1 MEEIYI
7 VLAIGS
13 ILALVLVG
21 FIFTILL
28 LYQRRRIKQA
38 QEIANMK
45 VLYEQEV
52 MRSQLEIQ
60 EETFKMIGQEL
71 HDNIGQVLSVVKLS
85 LAILPLDK
93 EHEAYEQV
101 LNARQI
107 LGKAATDLSDLTKS
121 LHTDRIAQIGLAE
134 AIRFEMESIRRSG
147 IMDAEFDAIGA
158 EYTLDAQHSIF
169 LFRMFQEILN
179 NVLKHSQAKTVRV
192 TVDYTDESSFV
203 LVLIDNGVGF
213 DVEAKRNTPSSSSG
227 VGLKSIFNRAKLIG
241 AELQMKSIPGQGTTA
256 TIQLSLPRNDKHSST

>member
-13 ILALVLVG
+13 ILALVLIG
-21 FIFTILL
+21 FIFTILF
-28 LYQRRRIKQA
+28 LYQKRRHKQA
-38 QEIANMK
+38 QELARMK
-45 VLYEQEV
+45 DQYEQEV
-52 MRSQLEIQ
+52 LRSQLEIQ

-107 LGKAATDLSDLTKS
+107 LNKAAIDLSDLTKS

-134 AIRFEMESIRRSG
+134 AIRFEMENVRKSG
-147 IMDAEFDAIGA
+147 IMQTEYEIEGA
-158 EYTLDAQHSIF
+158 EYDFDAQQSIF
-169 LFRMFQEILN
+169 LFRMFQEMLN
-179 NVLKHSQAKTVRV
+179 NVLKHSQAQTVRI
-192 TVDYTDESSFV
+192 TLDYSNERQFV
-203 LVLIDNGVGF
+203 LTLADDGVGF

-241 AELQMKSIPGQGTTA
+241 AELDMKSVPNQGTTA
-256 TIQLSLPRNDKHSST
+256 TIQLSLSQDR

>member
-7 VLAIGS
+7 VIAIGS
-13 ILALVLVG
+13 ILALVLIG
-21 FIFTILL
+21 FIFTILF
-28 LYQRRRIKQA
+28 LYQRRRHKQA
-38 QEIANMK
+38 QELSRMK
-45 VLYEQEV
+45 DQYEQEV
-52 MRSQLEIQ
+52 LRSQLEIQ

-107 LGKAATDLSDLTKS
+107 LNKAALDLSDLTKS

-134 AIRFEMESIRRSG
+134 AIRFEMENVRKSG
-147 IMDAEFDAIGA
+147 IMQTEYEMNGSEYDFDP
-158 EYTLDAQHSIF
+158 QQSIF
-169 LFRMFQEILN
+169 LFRMFQEMLN
-179 NVLKHSQAKTVRV
+179 NVLKHSQAQTVSI
-192 TVDYTDESSFV
+192 TLDYSDERQFV
-203 LVLIDNGVGF
+203 LILADNGVGF
-213 DVEAKRNTPSSSSG
+213 DIEAKRNTSSSSSG

-241 AELQMKSIPGQGTTA
+241 AELDMKSVPKQGTTA
-256 TIQLSLPRNDKHSST
+256 TIQLSLSQDR